1 MKIKIFFLTFSLLLG
16 CRALSLA
23 QNAQLLGVQDS
34 ATLENDRIEALAINV
49 EKPQTLTP
57 TPDLAFNPQPLKY
70 QSVELTFKPALV
82 PLKLE
87 SRTLP
92 PFKWEPLQNNYIKA
106 GFGLFLTPF
115 LRAHLANGRDKNW
128 DYGADIQLLASAAGH
143 TEQAGFVDNHIRVRG
158 AYAMEQFT
166 VYARAHFNYY
176 WFNAFGDS
184 LLLKENR
191 PANWQDSLRRHFTRF
206 QLELG
211 IRSNDRSQKLSYDFG
226 LRLASYSERFPLSE
240 FHGSLLPQLSY
251 AIDKNW
257 SIRLHS
263 ELTVSSFKR
272 YDIFP
277 STTSQAG
284 MFTDLT
290 PLFVFQKGKLRG
302 QLGARFNYA
311 KSDSVSQTGFYPVAK
326 VQFQAIDKFL
336 IIEGGISGQSIYN
349 NRFSLAPLNPYISPL
364 ARLLPSRELFR
375 VQGGVSGGV
384 KGFSYLAEVTF
395 RKIGNMLIFLSAED
409 TVYRNQKIKR
419 GEFQLYYEEGLS
431 ETAFSFQLSYNHK
444 DKIQSGVKTEF
455 RVFALEQL
463 PKNFQVPGFLA
474 EAFCRFQAL
483 PKLYTYAGLNIIGP
497 RTMSFDKIGNFIEQ
511 NVFIDMNLEIDYQ
524 ILERFSIFVLVNN
537 LFNSAY
543 YRWHF
548 YKERPL
554 DLKAGI
560 TFSF

>member
-1 MKIKIFFLTFSLLLG
+1 MNIKIFFLTFFLILG
-16 CRALSLA
+16 GGALAVA
-23 QNAQLLGVQDS
+23 QNTQPLGVQDS
-34 ATLENDRIEALAINV
+34 ATLENDRIEALAISV
-49 EKPQTLTP
+49 EKPQALTP
-57 TPDLAFNPQPLKY
+57 SPDLAFNPQPLKY
-70 QSVELTFKPALV
+70 QPVELTFKPNLV

-106 GFGLFLTPF
+106 GFGLFLTPL
-115 LRAHLANGRDKNW
+115 LRVHLANGRNKNS
-128 DYGADIQLLASAAGH
+128 DYGADIHLLASAAGH
-143 TEQAGFVDNHIRVRG
+143 TEQANFVDNNIRLRG

-166 VYARAHFNYY
+166 VYAKAHFNYY

-191 PANWQDSLRRHFTRF
+191 PENWQDSIRRHFTRF
-206 QLELG
+206 QLDLG
-211 IRSNDRSQKLSYDFG
+211 IRSNDRSQKLSYNFG
-226 LRLASYSERFPLSE
+226 LRVASYSERFPLSE
-240 FHGSLLPQLSY
+240 FHGSLLPQLGY
-251 AIDKNW
+251 LINKNW
-257 SIRLHS
+257 SIQLNS

-272 YDIFP
+272 YDLFP

-290 PLFVFQKGKLRG
+290 PVLVFQKGKLTG
-302 QLGARFNYA
+302 QVGARFNYA
-311 KSDSVSQTGFYPVAK
+311 KSDSVSQTGFYPIAK

-336 IIEGGISGQSIYN
+336 AVHGGISGQTIYN
-349 NRFSLAPLNPYISPL
+349 NRFTLAPLNPYISRL
-364 ARLLPSRELFR
+364 ARLLPTKEQFR

-395 RKIGNMLIFLSAED
+395 RKIANMPIFLTAED
-409 TVYRNQKIKR
+409 TVYRNQTLKR
-419 GEFQLYYEEGLS
+419 GEFQIYYEEGFS
-431 ETAFSFQLSYNHK
+431 ETGFSLQLNYNHK
-444 DKIQSGVKTEF
+444 DKIQSGIKTDF
-455 RVFALEQL
+455 RVFALGEL

-474 EAFCRFQAL
+474 EAFCRFQVL

-497 RTMSFDKIGNFIEQ
+497 RTMSFDRIGNFIDQ

-524 ILERFSIFVLVNN
+524 IFERFSIFVLANN
-537 LFNSAY
+537 IFSSDY

-548 YKERPL
+548 YKERPF